1 MAVELNRT
9 AYDYAQARLSA
20 GKVIYDER
28 DAWSE
33 HQPSTQQEND
43 FIREHGYGEYAKW
56 HLGIDDAE
64 AEDYQAEVQVPLR
77 RFRKGTPR
85 RDINR
90 REQGRTV
97 QTPGHPECG
106 GASARDDRNLTQ
118 DAESG
123 IVTLVSGANR
133 RFPVYASDRSGSF
146 QVFVL
151 QYPQGRQPAHHVPA
165 KRRQRLTRKLSSWPC
180 GPPKEMKT
188 SQRRSSS

>member
-1 MAVELNRT
+1 MMNEMRGASSSRP
-9 AYDYAQARLSA
+9 R
-20 GKVIYDER
+20 
-28 DAWSE
+28 
-33 HQPSTQQEND
+33 QQEND

-64 AEDYQAEVQVPLR
+64 AQDTKR
-77 RFRKGTPR
+77 RYRFPYGDFEKGTPL

-97 QTPGHPECG
+97 QTPGHRECG
-106 GASARDDRNLTQ
+106 GASVRDDRNHTE

-133 RFPVYASDRSGSF
+133 RFPVDASDSSGSF

-151 QYPQGRQPAHHVPA
+151 QYPQGGDPHITFLLNVVND
-165 KRRQRLTRKLSSWPC
+165 
-180 GPPKEMKT
+180 
-188 SQRRSSS
+188 